1 MSAGTHDNLYD
12 VIIIGGGPAG
22 LTAGIYLA
30 RACYRVLIVEK
41 ENWGGQITITSEV
54 VNYPG
59 IEKTSGK
66 ELTEGMRKQA
76 ESFGAEFK
84 SAEVTDIDVDGDIK
98 KVVTTAGTLECFGI
112 IIATGAHPRMIGFK
126 GEEEFKGHGVAYCA
140 TCDGEF
146 FTGKEVFVV
155 GGGFAAAEESVFLT
169 KYASHVNVLV
179 RGDDFKCAKQTADE
193 TKNHPDITVYYNTE
207 VEEVSGDSVLRRI
220 VYKNNKTGETKEFAP
235 ENDTFGVF
243 VFAGYS
249 PSTDIFKGKVELDEK
264 GYVITD
270 RKQKTNVD
278 GIYAAGDVCI
288 KDLRQ
293 VVTATGDGALAAT
306 ELEKYAREMEK
317 KTGITPDRPRASEK
331 KENDAATASET
342 ASKTAS
348 SDADDGELFTADMK
362 SQLAM
367 VFERMEHPL
376 FLEMYLD
383 DSHLSEELKEYMESL
398 AGLTDKLTAEIVE
411 DTTGVDLPCVKIFKE
426 DKTDAGIAFHGVPG
440 GHEFNSFVLG
450 IYNASGKGQQ
460 ISDESKAKIEAIT
473 KPVNM
478 TVMVSLSCTMCP
490 DLVVA
495 AEKIAS
501 MNDNVKVDVFD
512 LAHFPEMKEKY
523 NIMSVP
529 AYIIND
535 GQVQFG
541 KKNVEQLLELIG

>member
-59 IEKTSGK
+59 IKKTSGK

-317 KTGITPDRPRASEK
+317 KTGITPDRPKASEK
-331 KENDAATASET
+331 KENDAASASGT

-348 SDADDGELFTADMK
+348 SDGDDGELFTADMK

-411 DTTGVDLPCVKIFKE
+411 DTAGVELPCVKIFRE

-501 MNDNVKVDVFD
+501 MNDNVKVDVYD

-523 NIMSVP
+523 NVMSVP
-529 AYIIND
+529 AYIVN
-535 GQVQFG
+535 GGPVQFG
-541 KKNVEQLLELIG
+541 KKSVEQLLELIT

>member
-84 SAEVTDIDVDGDIK
+84 SAEVTDIDIDGDIK
-98 KVVTTAGTLECFGI
+98 KVVTSAGTLECFGI

-169 KYASHVNVLV
+169 KYASHVTVLV

-193 TKNHPDITVYYNTE
+193 TKNHPDITVLYNTE
-207 VEEVSGDSVLRRI
+207 VEEVTGDSVLRRI

-249 PSTDIFKGKVELDEK
+249 PSTEIFKDKVELDEK
-264 GYVITD
+264 GYVVTD

-317 KTGITPDRPRASEK
+317 KTGLTPDRPRASEK
-331 KENDAATASET
+331 KENEAKESAGAATESAS
-342 ASKTAS
+342 AGG
-348 SDADDGELFTADMK
+348 DDGELFTADMK
-362 SQLAM
+362 AQLAA

-376 FLEMYLD
+376 FLELYLD
-383 DSHLSEELKEYMESL
+383 DSHISQELKGYMESL

-411 DTTGVDLPCVKIFKE
+411 DTSGVELPCVKIFKE

-460 ISDESKAKIEAIT
+460 ISDEAKAKIEAISR
-473 KPVNM
+473 PVNM

-501 MNDNVKVDVFD
+501 MNDNVKVDVYD
-512 LAHFPEMKEKY
+512 LAHFPEMKDKY
-523 NIMSVP
+523 NVMSVP

-535 GQVQFG
+535 GPVQFG

>member
-59 IEKTSGK
+59 IKKTSGK

-220 VYKNNKTGETKEFAP
+220 VYKNNKTGETQEFAP

-317 KTGITPDRPRASEK
+317 KTGITPDRPKASEK
-331 KENDAATASET
+331 KENDAASASGT

-348 SDADDGELFTADMK
+348 SDGDDGELFTADMK

-411 DTTGVDLPCVKIFKE
+411 DTAGVELPCVKIFRE

-501 MNDNVKVDVFD
+501 MNDNVKVDVYD

-523 NIMSVP
+523 NVMSVP
-529 AYIIND
+529 AYIVN
-535 GQVQFG
+535 GGPVQFG
-541 KKNVEQLLELIG
+541 KKSVEQLLELIT

>member
-59 IEKTSGK
+59 IKKTSGK

-84 SAEVTDIDVDGDIK
+84 SAEVTDIDIDGDIK
-98 KVVTTAGTLECFGI
+98 KVVTSAGTLECFGI

-169 KYASHVNVLV
+169 KYASHVTVLV

-193 TKNHPDITVYYNTE
+193 TKNHPDITVLYNTE
-207 VEEVSGDSVLRRI
+207 VEEVTGDSVLRRI

-249 PSTDIFKGKVELDEK
+249 PSTEIFKDKVELDEK
-264 GYVITD
+264 GYVVTD

-317 KTGITPDRPRASEK
+317 KTGLTPDRPRASEK
-331 KENDAATASET
+331 KENEAKESAGAGTESAS
-342 ASKTAS
+342 AGG
-348 SDADDGELFTADMK
+348 DDGELFTADMK
-362 SQLAM
+362 AQLAA

-376 FLEMYLD
+376 FLELYLD
-383 DSHLSEELKEYMESL
+383 DSHISQELKGYMESL

-411 DTTGVDLPCVKIFKE
+411 DTSGVELPCVKIFKE

-460 ISDESKAKIEAIT
+460 ISDEAKAKIEDISR
-473 KPVNM
+473 PVNM

-501 MNDNVKVDVFD
+501 MNDNVKVDVYD
-512 LAHFPEMKEKY
+512 LAHFPEMKDKY
-523 NIMSVP
+523 NVMSVP

-535 GQVQFG
+535 GPVQFG

>member
-59 IEKTSGK
+59 IKKTSGK

-169 KYASHVNVLV
+169 RYASHVNVLV

-501 MNDNVKVDVFD
+501 MNDNVKVDVYD

-523 NIMSVP
+523 NVMSVP
-529 AYIIND
+529 AYIVN
-535 GQVQFG
+535 GGPVQFG
-541 KKNVEQLLELIG
+541 KKSVEQLLELIT

>member
-1 MSAGTHDNLYD
+1 MSAGTHDDLYD

-59 IEKTSGK
+59 IEKTDGK
-66 ELTEGMRKQA
+66 ELTEGMKRQA

-84 SAEVTDIDVDGDIK
+84 SSEVTDIDVEGDIK
-98 KVVTTAGTLECFGI
+98 KVVTSAGTLECFGI

-169 KYASHVNVLV
+169 KYASHVTVLV

-193 TKNHPDITVYYNTE
+193 TKDHPDITVLYNTE
-207 VEEVSGDSVLRRI
+207 VEEVTGDSVLRRI
-220 VYKNNKTGETKEFAP
+220 VYKNSKTGETGLFEP

-243 VFAGYS
+243 VFAGYT

-270 RKQKTNVD
+270 RQQKTNVD
-278 GIYAAGDVCI
+278 GVYAAGDVCI
-288 KDLRQ
+288 KELRQ
-293 VVTATGDGALAAT
+293 VVTATGDGAIAAT

-317 KTGITPDRPRASEK
+317 KTGITPNRSCGSEK
-331 KENDAATASET
+331 KTGNGGRESSSKESVSGDAKEE
-342 ASKTAS
+342 
-348 SDADDGELFTADMK
+348 ELFTEDMK
-362 SQLAM
+362 AQLAT

-376 FLEMYLD
+376 FLELYLD
-383 DSHLSEELKEYMESL
+383 DRHVSEELKGYMESL
-398 AGLTDKLTAEIVE
+398 ADLTDKLTAEIVE
-411 DTTGVDLPCVKIFKE
+411 DTSGVELPCVKIFKE
-426 DKTDAGIAFHGVPG
+426 DKTDAGMAFHGVPG
-440 GHEFNSFVLG
+440 GHEFNSFILG

-460 ISDESKAKIEAIT
+460 ISDEVRERIEAID

-478 TVMVSLSCTMCP
+478 KVMVSLSCTMCP

-501 MNDNVKVDVFD
+501 MNDKVKVDVYD
-512 LAHFPEMKEKY
+512 LVHFPEMKEKY

-541 KKNVEQLLELIG
+541 KKNVEQLLELMV